1 MGLWLTSH
9 GITRGTVPGCS
20 CLVHR
25 NPQCT
30 GPSSRPASHHPHLN
44 ANPMGHIL
52 CFCHS
57 STQLQL
63 LVSALVSG
71 LIMSLLPLVLSA
83 VYWKAFSTPLCG
95 EAIWSTQALR
105 TLGQGRDGEEAHCPS
120 SEWLRH
126 FRSGSVGHTDHR
138 LHFQVQEH
146 LQNKWGTGSSLIRK
160 FPLPPFR
167 LNFKFHV
174 CGTGIPKLS

>member
-1 MGLWLTSH
+1 MAHLPRDHKWHSPWVFLS
-9 GITRGTVPGCS
+9 
-20 CLVHR
+20 LYR

-52 CFCHS
+52 YFCHS

-63 LVSALVSG
+63 LVSALVSV
-71 LIMSLLPLVLSA
+71 LIMSLLPLVLST

-95 EAIWSTQALR
+95 EAIWSTQTFR
-105 TLGQGRDGEEAHCPS
+105 TLGQGRHGEEAHCPS

-126 FRSGSVGHTDHR
+126 FRSWSVGHTDHR
-138 LHFQVQEH
+138 LHFQA
-146 LQNKWGTGSSLIRK
+146 LSSSRPSSEQMGNR
-160 FPLPPFR
+160 F
-167 LNFKFHV
+167 
-174 CGTGIPKLS
+174 LSDQKVSTTFISTEL